1 MAYKFVED
9 IEVIEISDSSD
20 DINITEDFEES
31 FESSINKNRKKKI
44 QEENFDLNEIQ
55 NEPLDLSLP
64 KSSTMVKF
72 LLFFKHFLYKLHIFI
87 TNYFWRVTP

>member
-20 DINITEDFEES
+20 DINITEDFQES

-44 QEENFDLNEIQ
+44 QEEDFDLNEIQ

-72 LLFFKHFLYKLHIFI
+72 LFFFKHFL
-87 TNYFWRVTP
+87 

>member
-64 KSSTMVKF
+64 KSLTMVKF
-72 LLFFKHFLYKLHIFI
+72 LFFFKHFL
-87 TNYFWRVTP
+87 